1 LSQRDFAA
9 QLDIAG
15 SYLSEIEAG
24 KTRPGFEFF
33 YKTSKIFK
41 INPIYL
47 LHGKGTIFLETEKSW
62 YHDID
67 FGTMNREVQNLIWH
81 MAKAPTLSH
90 AMLEFFARYLY
101 ANQELIAAEMQRIS
115 DEKEKE

>member
-1 LSQRDFAA
+1 MTDNKNIEPGSKVDSDTIFDFGNRLKIARGQLHLSQRDFAA

-41 INPIYL
+41 
-47 LHGKGTIFLETEKSW
+47 
-62 YHDID
+62 
-67 FGTMNREVQNLIWH
+67 
-81 MAKAPTLSH
+81 
-90 AMLEFFARYLY
+90 
-101 ANQELIAAEMQRIS
+101 
-115 DEKEKE
+115 